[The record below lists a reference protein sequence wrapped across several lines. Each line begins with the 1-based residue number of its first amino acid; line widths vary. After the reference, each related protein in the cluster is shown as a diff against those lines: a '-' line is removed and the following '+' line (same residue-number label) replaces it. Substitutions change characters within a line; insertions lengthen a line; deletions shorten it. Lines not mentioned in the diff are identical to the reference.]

1 VLSLRELGRATLARQ
16 LLLSRVSLSPVEA
29 VSRLGALQAQRPDS
43 PYFALWSRLSA
54 VDVDEVHASM
64 DAYQLVRATLH
75 RRTLHVVTAADYF
88 DYAVFTE
95 WSGRR
100 DWRDLEGLLDVD
112 EVIEATL
119 SFSDEEP
126 RALAEFATLAEE
138 RWPHALHLLS
148 GAHNYRHLRTHALLL
163 LTPECSRFSGRGSVA
178 YVSARSR
185 LGAESWPTGEEA
197 LPRLVLAYLRAFGPA
212 GTDDVMSWLRESRV
226 TMVRKA
232 LASLGDAVTTF
243 ADGAGRTLYDVVDG
257 PRPDGET
264 PVPVRYLP
272 PFDSLLLAHT
282 AKFRTRVLPEGYR
295 DRIVN
300 KGNGMMAPTFLVDG
314 FVAGTWLVTTKKSEA
329 TLTVQP
335 FVKLSR
341 ADRKA
346 LLTEGESLV
355 RFAAPDAKS
364 HQVLVEDPA

>member
-1 VLSLRELGRATLARQ
+1 MPLT
-16 LLLSRVSLSPVEA
+16 VEEA
-29 VSRLGALQAQRPDS
+29 LPRLGALQAQRPDS
-43 PYFALWSRLSA
+43 PFFSLWTRLSSFA
-54 VDVDEVHASM
+54 VDDLQSLLES
-64 DAYQLVRATLH
+64 YQVVRATLQ

-100 DWRDLEGLLDVD
+100 DWRDLEAQVDVD
-112 EVIEATL
+112 AVIEATL
-119 SFSDEEP
+119 EFSDSEP
-126 RALAEFATLAEE
+126 RLLTDYVTLAEE

-163 LTPECSRFSGRGSVA
+163 LTPECSRFAGRGPVA

-185 LGAESWPTGEEA
+185 LRAEGWPTGEEA
-197 LPRLVLAYLRAFGPA
+197 LPRLVLRYLRAFGPA
-212 GTDDVMSWLRESRV
+212 SAEDAMSWLRESRV
-226 TMVRKA
+226 TKVRAA
-232 LASLGDAVTTF
+232 LAELGDAVTTF
-243 ADGAGRTLYDVVDG
+243 TDEAGRTLYDVVDG

-282 AKFRTRVLPEGYR
+282 ARFRTRVLPEGYR
-295 DRIVN
+295 DRIIN

-314 FVAGTWLVTTKKSEA
+314 LVAGIWSVTTKKSEA

-335 FVKLSR
+335 FAKLTR

-346 LLTEGESLV
+346 LLTEGETLV
-355 RFAAPDAKS
+355 RFAATEAKS
-364 HQVLVEDPA
+364 HQVVVEDPA